1 MDNPNIGRDLKCYE
15 DAIKI
20 CAEKQPWQ
28 TVEFDADFVRESFEE
43 LVQLRKAAHEVN
55 FTYDMYKSLQS
66 ERDKLRA
73 ENVSLQNQL
82 KRMRDMFNES
92 SENEEIRLRA
102 ENARLREQNDIA
114 VHFVRWVIQWESDP
128 DVKALARYMIDN
140 AKLTLKEINKSTP
153 PSQAENVSKNSGEID
168 K

>member
-1 MDNPNIGRDLKCYE
+1 MDNPNIRRDLKCYE

-73 ENVSLQNQL
+73 EN
-82 KRMRDMFNES
+82 
-92 SENEEIRLRA
+92 
-102 ENARLREQNDIA
+102 ARLREQNDIA

-128 DVKALARYMIDN
+128 DVKSLARYMIDN

-153 PSQAENVSKNSGEID
+153 PSQPENVSKNSEL